1 MLVNRGDENVEQL
14 VGIFAL
20 ISDLAIEIG
29 RPCIILTYLRYVSCS
44 SKMKVLE
51 GELLLNGV
59 CSPKQAVPCL
69 GCF

>member
-1 MLVNRGDENVEQL
+1 MNRGDENVEQL

-29 RPCIILTYLRYVSCS
+29 RPCIILMYLLHVSS
-44 SKMKVLE
+44 SGKMKIVE
-51 GELLLNGV
+51 DDLLLNGV

-69 GCF
+69 G